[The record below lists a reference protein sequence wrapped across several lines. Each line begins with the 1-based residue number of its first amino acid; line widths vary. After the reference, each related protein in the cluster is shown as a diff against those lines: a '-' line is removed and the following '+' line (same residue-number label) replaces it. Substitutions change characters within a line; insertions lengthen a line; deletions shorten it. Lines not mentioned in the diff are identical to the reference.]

1 MHPDLLLIR
10 STWGDVSY
18 TYMLISN
25 LFRLVSFI
33 WFTERGGHRLLIWA
47 SCRRILAD
55 GSRQAQCLVRKR
67 YVNDTAAATVTVTIT
82 IAILPRP
89 PPPSPPPSLSLSWS
103 LPPWCPASP
112 SLLRH
117 YSIIIPIQAI
127 IFVCNNMWLLWNIFC
142 SRDMKWRLIPLH
154 ASRNQGGRSLNTMPG
169 LALRTPRPSKK
180 VRWDLIGIKWGTRGD
195 DCCVQKLP

>member
-1 MHPDLLLIR
+1 M
-10 STWGDVSY
+10 
-18 TYMLISN
+18 
-25 LFRLVSFI
+25 
-33 WFTERGGHRLLIWA
+33 
-47 SCRRILAD
+47 LAD

-67 YVNDTAAATVTVTIT
+67 YVNDTAAATVAIT

-89 PPPSPPPSLSLSWS
+89 PPRSSPPPSLSLS
-103 LPPWCPASP
+103 WCPASP

-154 ASRNQGGRSLNTMPG
+154 ASRNQGGWSLNTMPG

-180 VRWDLIGIKWGTRGD
+180 VRWDLTGIKWGTRGD
-195 DCCVQKLP
+195 DCCIQKLSWPSEAVWHFLTCVYSPNPYKFNA